1 MKKLIVCLAVLL
13 LALSV
18 VSCTTQTVLPD
29 VSSSPAESS
38 ENSVSAEPE
47 SSVVVEESSGVLEET
62 SSEEETT
69 SEEPAMPEKEYV
81 LFAENGVRVKEH
93 YDETNNY
100 TVRYYITDENGE
112 WVEFHREEDFVD
124 GNTDVYGSGNA
135 RRVILNNHTWEEPSD
150 VYLYEA
156 ATGEKR
162 KLDMSRLPR
171 NELVTEMKW
180 LDGRYFLFVS
190 QFDHGTIAIGGDVWV
205 YDTETDE
212 YFRIIA
218 REDGYMQ
225 ISYITVYDGMVLFHV
240 PYYIDDAYSDTEM
253 HYYTLSAK
261 EIYELIDTRNEITFR
276 VGEWLH

>member
-29 VSSSPAESS
+29 VSSSAESS
-38 ENSVSAEPE
+38 ENSVPVEPE
-47 SSVVVEESSGVLEET
+47 SSVVEESSGALEET

-112 WVEFHREEDFVD
+112 WVEFHREEDLVD
-124 GNTDVYGSGNA
+124 GNTDVYGFGNA

-162 KLDMSRLPR
+162 QLDMSGLPR
-171 NELVTEMKW
+171 NELVTTMRW

-190 QFDHGTIAIGGDVWV
+190 QFDHGTVAIGGDVWV

-225 ISYITVYDGMVLFHV
+225 IADMTVYDGMVLFHV

-253 HYYTLSAK
+253 HYYTLSTK